1 MTPKPVVVGTD
12 GSGGSLCAA
21 EWAAAEAVRRSAPLR
36 IMSVMAIPAHVS
48 SAGDSPVTLDDLMGS
63 VYAQSLQ
70 ETAER
75 AATVAPAVRIT
86 TELMTGSPSHLLAD
100 AADAAT
106 MLVVGAYGMGGGY
119 DQPGAGPDTRYV
131 TAHATCPVAVIRG
144 PGGIEHGEIAV
155 GVRNVDDAQ
164 AALQF
169 AFEEAALREAHLS
182 VVHAC
187 DANNPPT
194 SHFAESLSNWQRL
207 FPQVPVSYKQVSGPP
222 GRILTA
228 YTGFSDLTVVGRRDD
243 AGGIGHG
250 STVRALLKHAQ
261 APVVIVP
268 SN

>member
-1 MTPKPVVVGTD
+1 MTPKPVVVGAD
-12 GSGGSLCAA
+12 GLGESLCAV
-21 EWAAAEAVRRSAPLR
+21 EWAATEAAHRSAPLR
-36 IMSVMAIPAHVS
+36 IMSVMAVPAHVS

-75 AATVAPAVRIT
+75 AATVAPEVTIT

-100 AADAAT
+100 AADGAS
-106 MLVVGAYGMGGGY
+106 MLVVGAHGMGGY
-119 DQPGAGPDTRYV
+119 AQPGPDTRYV
-131 TAHATCPVAVIRG
+131 TAHANCPVAVIRN
-144 PGGIEHGEIAV
+144 PFGIEHGKIAV

-187 DANNPPT
+187 DDNNPPT
-194 SHFAESLSNWQRL
+194 SHLAESLSYWQRL
-207 FPQVPVSYKQVSGPP
+207 FPQVPVGYKQVGGPP

-250 STVRALLKHAQ
+250 STMRALLNHAQ

-268 SN
+268 SG